1 MASYRL
7 ALGLLILWIVSLV
20 IFVGVSFLP
29 GDIATEILGQSAT
42 PETVAAFRR
51 ELGLDQPLHLRYLDW
66 VYGIVQGDLGTSL
79 ANSRDISE
87 LIGRRLANTL
97 FLAGV
102 AAAVAVPLALA
113 LGLLAAL
120 YRNSL

>member
-87 LIGRRLANTL
+87 LIRSEEHTSELQSLMRKSYAVFCLKKKTKLHTNT
-97 FLAGV
+97 
-102 AAAVAVPLALA
+102 
-113 LGLLAAL
+113 
-120 YRNSL
+120 